1 MTMTLTVKIV
11 SAEAIFQQLNPNHYQ
26 EPIIFC
32 PNLHPVSFYLEDQLL
47 YQNQTVPAIVFAN
60 PIVVVVDVAAATI
73 AVVDVSPAIA
83 VVVVAAATNTQEFL
97 QLVSNPRLMRT

>member
-26 EPIIFC
+26 EPIIFT
-32 PNLHPVSFYLEDQLL
+32 HPVSLNLQDQLL
-47 YQNQTVPAIVFAN
+47 YQNQTVPAIVIAN
-60 PIVVVVDVAAATI
+60 PIVVVVVVVAATI
-73 AVVDVSPAIA
+73 AVVDVAPAIA
-83 VVVVAAATNTQEFL
+83 VVVAAATNTQEFL

>member
-11 SAEAIFQQLNPNHYQ
+11 FAEAIFQQLNPNHYQ

-32 PNLHPVSFYLEDQLL
+32 PNFHPVSFYLEDQLL

-60 PIVVVVDVAAATI
+60 PIVVVDVAAATI
-73 AVVDVSPAIA
+73 AVVDVAPAIA

>member
-26 EPIIFC
+26 EPIIFT
-32 PNLHPVSFYLEDQLL
+32 PNFHPVSFYLQDQLL
-47 YQNQTVPAIVFAN
+47 YQNQTVYAIVIAN
-60 PIVVVVDVAAATI
+60 PIAVVVVAAATI

>member
-26 EPIIFC
+26 EPIIFT
-32 PNLHPVSFYLEDQLL
+32 PNFHPASFYLQDQLL
-47 YQNQTVPAIVFAN
+47 YQNQTVPAIVIAN
-60 PIVVVVDVAAATI
+60 PIIVVVVVVAGTIADVDVA
-73 AVVDVSPAIA
+73 PAIA
-83 VVVVAAATNTQEFL
+83 VVVAAATNTQEFL